1 MLRITV
7 NISFVLI
14 KTIKQGALGVVL
26 KFGSSGEGGGSD
38 HSPVC
43 CVVQEIV
50 RCPGHLPKF
59 WEPSEVRW

>member
-26 KFGSSGEGGGSD
+26 KFGSSGEGGGQITALYA
-38 HSPVC
+38 V
-43 CVVQEIV
+43 
-50 RCPGHLPKF
+50 
-59 WEPSEVRW
+59 